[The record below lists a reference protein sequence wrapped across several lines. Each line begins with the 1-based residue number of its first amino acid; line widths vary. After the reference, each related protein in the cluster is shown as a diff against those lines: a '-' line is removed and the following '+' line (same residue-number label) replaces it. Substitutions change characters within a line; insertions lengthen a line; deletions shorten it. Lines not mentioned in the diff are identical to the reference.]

1 MLDKI
6 KSIKNNLRIGD
17 KLEELRIKEMSAQIA
32 GFSRKFTVL
41 FTDFSTWR
49 EKTSAG
55 AAFPQ
60 IWFRFRD
67 LSSAFCH

>member
-17 KLEELRIKEMSAQIA
+17 KLEELRIKEMSAQIT

-49 EKTSAG
+49 EKLQ
-55 AAFPQ
+55 PERH
-60 IWFRFRD
+60 FRKSGFGFGICHRH
-67 LSSAFCH
+67 FCH